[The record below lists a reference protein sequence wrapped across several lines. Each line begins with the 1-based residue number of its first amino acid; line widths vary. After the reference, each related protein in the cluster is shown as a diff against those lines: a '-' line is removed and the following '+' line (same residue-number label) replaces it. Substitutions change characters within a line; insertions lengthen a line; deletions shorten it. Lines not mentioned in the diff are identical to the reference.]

1 MRRNYSPSRSNNFI
15 AQQQQQTGQYYNQPV
30 NMPQSITNKMNIQP
44 SRSQQDFFRP
54 QQASKTYHAG
64 FGQKDYERQNFTQ

>member
-15 AQQQQQTGQYYNQPV
+15 AQQQQQAGQYYNQPV

-44 SRSQQDFFRP
+44 SRS
-54 QQASKTYHAG
+54 
-64 FGQKDYERQNFTQ
+64 